1 MPIGGGPGRCHRRR
15 KTGLGLAGQI
25 SSGIMPGAGT
35 AVVFPLWKGKS
46 RNMLSLPA
54 IVSESSEPRPLT
66 EFGHNRNGWI
76 CPAAPELRN
85 HIVLSAC
92 GGSVGSGNGPIVF
105 PSTDPITGLFL
116 SLLESVSPYSFVSDC
131 QGEDRQAPG
140 KTAGKN
146 ECARPRHQD
155 SEWSAEAQITERF
168 SAQKASGF
176 RRSLP
181 KGEWLYSL
189 VSFAKPP
196 VRGNRSFALADK
208 EPHRSFHLDRKA
220 KKFYIYY
227 KSN

>member
-1 MPIGGGPGRCHRRR
+1 MDIHSQKKPGIHSGMPIGGGPGRCHRRR

-76 CPAAPELRN
+76 CPAAQELRN

-92 GGSVGSGNGPIVF
+92 GESVGSGNGPIVF
-105 PSTDPITGLFL
+105 PSTGPITGLFL
-116 SLLESVSPYSFVSDC
+116 SLLESVSPCSFVSVC

-140 KTAGKN
+140 KTARKN
-146 ECARPRHQD
+146 ECARPWHQV

-168 SAQKASGF
+168 TAQKASGPPF
-176 RRSLP
+176 IAARRMVIFFDLFCQTS
-181 KGEWLYSL
+181 GT
-189 VSFAKPP
+189 
-196 VRGNRSFALADK
+196 
-208 EPHRSFHLDRKA
+208 RK
-220 KKFYIYY
+220 
-227 KSN
+227 